1 MPSQP
6 GSPSLF
12 AQAAAPRQESQHES
26 MALLSS
32 PAPAQR
38 SETIIL
44 TSLEPEY
51 GSRPEATEI
60 VTRDGSGG
68 RNWGVSLGLF
78 RSQNE
83 AEQLLLRTALQES
96 ASLDSAL
103 SRVANT
109 RRGFEANFVGMTKN
123 TAELACNRLVA
134 RQQSCR
140 VIGP

>member
-1 MPSQP
+1 
-6 GSPSLF
+6 
-12 AQAAAPRQESQHES
+12 
-26 MALLSS
+26 MALLTSA
-32 PAPAQR
+32 APEQR

-44 TSLEPEY
+44 TSLEPDAAI
-51 GSRPEATEI
+51 RPEATEI
-60 VTRDGSGG
+60 VTRHGSGG

-109 RRGFEANFVGMTKN
+109 RRGFEANFVGMTKD

-134 RQQSCR
+134 RQQTCK